1 MLQPVI
7 THYVM
12 FNGPLVESR
21 KYTSLFHA
29 LGPARYS
36 SGETEYPGLPA
47 VLGAGLSGPL
57 CGIQQTTYL
66 READVDKYNLA
77 DLRNWMNVFTDMLKA
92 VPGLGKSLCL
102 LEQYS
107 VQAVQAVPAES
118 TAYPHRAQRLL
129 L

>member
-7 THYVM
+7 TYYVM

-29 LGPARYS
+29 LGPVRYY

-57 CGIQQTTYL
+57 CGIRQTAYL
-66 READVDKYNLA
+66 GEADVNKYNLA
-77 DLRNWMNVFTDMLKA
+77 DLRNWMNVFTAMLKA
-92 VPGLGKSLCL
+92 VPDLDNSICM

-107 VQAVQAVPAES
+107 VQGVQAVPAES